1 MQTVVTEGGTGT
13 SAFLDGYRVGGK
25 TGTAQKTDQSG
36 NYARGKYTSSFI
48 GFAPADDPRL
58 VILVV
63 IDEPTDAHY
72 GGTVAGPAFQKIAH
86 ETLQHLNVPPET
98 RKGAIKA
105 ALITGVSG

>member
-13 SAFLDGYRVGGK
+13 SAFLDGYTVCGK
-25 TGTAQKTDQSG
+25 TGTAQKTDESG
-36 NYARGKYTSSFI
+36 NYAQGKYTSSFL
-48 GFAPADDPRL
+48 GFAPADNPRL

-63 IDEPTDAHY
+63 IDEPTGDHY
-72 GGTVAGPAFQKIAH
+72 GGTVAAPAFQKIAH

-98 RKGAIKA
+98 KKGAIKA